1 MSAFI
6 ELHKAGSPTDPD
18 VYWVGL
24 KPSRLAGLFFEK
36 HQIKVSNQS
45 VKRELKTLGYRY
57 RKRSKQLAT
66 GSYAK
71 RDEQFQIICSI
82 ILMLHLKTPIISID
96 CKKKERIGNL
106 YREGKCY
113 CTKALKVFDHDY
125 EHLSQGKV
133 VPHGIYDL
141 QLNKGYVSIGNS
153 SETAAFV
160 KDNLLWWWDNYGMH
174 QYPDAKY
181 ILILCDAGG
190 ANSYRHHIFKYEML
204 QFAKETG
211 MSLMV
216 CHYPPYCSKWNP
228 IEHRLFCHVHR
239 AMSGNVFTDYET
251 VKTLI
256 AQTATQKGL
265 SVFVRLNLK
274 EYKTGIKIDKAQLD
288 QTRISY
294 HPKIPD
300 LNYKI
305 AA

>member
-1 MSAFI
+1 
-6 ELHKAGSPTDPD
+6 LHKAGSPTDPD